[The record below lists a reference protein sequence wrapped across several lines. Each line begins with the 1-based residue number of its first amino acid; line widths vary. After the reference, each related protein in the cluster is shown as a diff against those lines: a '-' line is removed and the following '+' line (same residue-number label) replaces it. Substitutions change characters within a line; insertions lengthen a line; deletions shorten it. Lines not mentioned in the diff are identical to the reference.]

1 MILDSIT
8 NWLEKRGKA
17 RMIRRQ
23 DFKTKNWIEYLKR
36 HYLIRTKYLGMFI
49 HQFWSSDE
57 DGVHCH
63 PWSNM
68 TIVLRGGFYEELADG
83 QVLWR
88 PPGFWCFRKAEQFHR
103 IILKP
108 GTEGKVWTLFIRFKR
123 YRRWGFLTEKK
134 WVDAEYMFKEQMS
147 SEVN

>member
-1 MILDSIT
+1 MLLETIT
-8 NWLEKRGKA
+8 NWLERRGKT
-17 RMIRRQ
+17 RMIRRK
-23 DFKTKNWIEYLKR
+23 DHTTGSWLDYLKR
-36 HYLIRTKYLGMFI
+36 HYLIRMKRLGVFI

-57 DGVHCH
+57 DGVHDH

-68 TIVLRGGFYEELADG
+68 TFILRGGFYEELPDG
-83 QVLWR
+83 QTLWR

-123 YRRWGFLTEKK
+123 YRQWGFLTEKK
-134 WVDAEYMFKEQMS
+134 WVDNNNMTEGANER
-147 SEVN
+147 